1 MEVLLL
7 LVMGAVNI
15 ACFMVG
21 AKVGQ
26 TVAKGEEVKLPAVK
40 PTEAVQVHQ
49 TKSEAEVDKKSRM
62 ETIMRNID
70 NYDGTDQGQ
79 EDVPWR

>member
-26 TVAKGEEVKLPAVK
+26 TVTKGEEVKLPAVK
-40 PTEAVQVHQ
+40 PVQAVQPVQTEA
-49 TKSEAEVDKKSRM
+49 EAKQSRM

-70 NYDGTDQGQ
+70 NYDGTERGQ

>member
-15 ACFMVG
+15 LCFVIG

-26 TVAKGEEVKLPAVK
+26 KVAKGEEVKLPVAK
-40 PTEAVQVHQ
+40 PAKAVQVHQ
-49 TKSEAEVDKKSRM
+49 AQSEAEM
-62 ETIMRNID
+62 EKNRLDTIMRNID
-70 NYDGTDQGQ
+70 NYDGTEQGQ

>member
-26 TVAKGEEVKLPAVK
+26 TVVNGEEVKLLPVK
-40 PTEAVQVHQ
+40 PAETVQVHQ
-49 TKSEAEVDKKSRM
+49 AQSEAEMDKKTRL